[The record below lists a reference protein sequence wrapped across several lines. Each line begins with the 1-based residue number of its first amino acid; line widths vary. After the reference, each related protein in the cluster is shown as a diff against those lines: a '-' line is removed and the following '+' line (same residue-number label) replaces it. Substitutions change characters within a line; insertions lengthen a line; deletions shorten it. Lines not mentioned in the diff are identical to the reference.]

1 MPARMLL
8 GHPAPWEVLVALG
21 VLIVT
26 LALAI
31 WIASR
36 IYSAGVLL
44 YGQRVGIRSVLR
56 ATRVAR

>member
-8 GHPAPWEVLVALG
+8 GSPAPWEILVAL
-21 VLIVT
+21 VLLALT

-44 YGQRVGIRSVLR
+44 YGQRVGFRTIFR